1 MLIDNLTSNI
11 NNTIS
16 FIKTLNLNNRIDSLI
31 MSYVDSIKEN
41 LKTQKEKDDFTQFIS
56 SLEDK
61 FPNSPYINWN
71 CLRFYKAISSHD
83 KFIVSLKDSDNSEDD
98 ENDQG
103 PVYLGDL
110 ENMLETLVKHNKN
123 EDVSEAAKGLLARL
137 DDKEASI

>member
-1 MLIDNLTSNI
+1 MTRNDIAYKCNSTAYGILTDLDYFNFLGIPPYYEELYKLGEKMLIDNLTSNI

-98 ENDQG
+98 EN
-103 PVYLGDL
+103 
-110 ENMLETLVKHNKN
+110 
-123 EDVSEAAKGLLARL
+123 
-137 DDKEASI
+137 